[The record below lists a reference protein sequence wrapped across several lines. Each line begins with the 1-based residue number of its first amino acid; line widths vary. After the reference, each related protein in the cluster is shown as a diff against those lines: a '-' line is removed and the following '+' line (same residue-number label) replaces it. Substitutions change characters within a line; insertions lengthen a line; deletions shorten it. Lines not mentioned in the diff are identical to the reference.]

1 MHVGR
6 PTRVPAAT
14 AALSAAGGRGRWDSH
29 PTPGGDTR
37 PSGHTS
43 PLAQGPYGSPL
54 GVSLLEQAARG
65 GALATMERPRGSI
78 RHAGASQGHTVGHG
92 RVQGLESAALPQ
104 VAKEGRAAREP
115 TRRTTSMG
123 RQKHKRYKIR
133 LQEYEGNADKK
144 VSFYSFYKVIM

>member
-65 GALATMERPRGSI
+65 GGLAALERPRGSS
-78 RHAGASQGHTVGHG
+78 RHAGAPTVGEQLRRLIDRAVSDP
-92 RVQGLESAALPQ
+92 RVVWRSVGEIVSESPV
-104 VAKEGRAAREP
+104 VA
-115 TRRTTSMG
+115 
-123 RQKHKRYKIR
+123 
-133 LQEYEGNADKK
+133 
-144 VSFYSFYKVIM
+144 